1 MSNNS
6 LACQVLNTVPSGSN
20 NYLAPVL
27 LTFKVGVPELLLFVN
42 LTRRKAPVTKAK
54 SKPSKVT
61 DFAANVEAVEHI
73 A

>member
-20 NYLAPVL
+20 NYFAPVL
-27 LTFKVGVPELLLFVN
+27 LTFNVGVPELLLSVN
-42 LTRRKAPVTKAK
+42 LIRRKAPVTRAK
-54 SKPSKVT
+54 SNPSKVT
-61 DFAANVEAVEHI
+61 DLAANVEDVEHI